1 MKKEIKIQN
10 NLPFYEVQGMS
21 FYKFNNREEIIEFID
36 DNEIEDLTNI
46 EYTIDELLMAYGEA
60 FYIYSHID
68 DCHGL
73 LIADEET
80 HQNWEIEYDH
90 EKKKW
95 YVSDKPAFWGSYY
108 EDTLDWALDAFDI
121 KERTCGPKK
130 FVPLPKEEE
139 VA

>member
-21 FYKFNNREEIIEFID
+21 FYKFNNIKEIIKFRN
-36 DNEIEDLTNI
+36 DNEIEDLTDG

-68 DCHGL
+68 DSHAL
-73 LIADEET
+73 MMADEENQ
-80 HQNWEIEYDH
+80 QNWAIEYDH
-90 EKKKW
+90 EEKAW
-95 YVSDKPAFWGSYY
+95 YVSDEPQFWGEYY
-108 EDTLDWALDAFDI
+108 NDTVDWALDAFDI
-121 KERTCGPKK
+121 KERTCSPKV